1 MQTFKDPA
9 IREMLRRRH
18 AAVPPLSD
26 DFEEKLFA
34 AYEQRKQ
41 LQKRRNVRR
50 LILWPS
56 IAAAA
61 TVALLLVLHIAK
73 QPTNTMQLAKTQL
86 PSINIISSPKEP
98 TSPAPNLLE
107 VSSEKKHKTYRRKS
121 RVITQEEVTNNST
134 ATAVEENVEEK
145 SLAVVIKGTVVLS
158 SHLNDI
164 RQRVRDNAPSYNLA
178 IAEVNNSIYD

>member
-1 MQTFKDPA
+1 MQKTFTETDL
-9 IREMLRRRH
+9 REALRQLFPN
-18 AAVPPLSD
+18 PPQLPD
-26 DFEEKLFA
+26 DFAQRIYEA
-34 AYEQRKQ
+34 AQR
-41 LQKRRNVRR
+41 QKHRRNVRR

-98 TSPAPNLLE
+98 TSPAPSL
-107 VSSEKKHKTYRRKS
+107 SEASPKKKHKTHNRKS
-121 RVITQEEVTNNST
+121 KVIAQEEVTDNSV

-145 SLAVVIKGTVVLS
+145 SLAVVTKGTVVIS
-158 SHLNDI
+158 SHINEI
-164 RQRVRDNAPSYNLA
+164 RQRMRENRSSYDLA
-178 IAEVNNSIYD
+178 LTSLNIDMI